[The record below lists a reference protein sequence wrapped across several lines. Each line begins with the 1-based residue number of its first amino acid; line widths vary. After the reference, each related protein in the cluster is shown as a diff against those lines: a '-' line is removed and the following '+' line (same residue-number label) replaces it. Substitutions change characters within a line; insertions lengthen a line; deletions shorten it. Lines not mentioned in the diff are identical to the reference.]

1 MGLPYAQDAAISRHL
16 AAFLSRQHGAAD
28 DLLGQAG
35 SDFIKPTRVLFN
47 GGVLKAP
54 LLAGRTMAIINGWL
68 TTAGADEAALLTGL
82 DLDLAVARGSAYYGS
97 VRQGQGVR
105 IRGGIASAYY
115 VGIESAMPA
124 IPGMEPPVEALCV
137 APFGMEEGSEAE
149 VPGREFGL
157 VVGEPVRF
165 RFFGSTT
172 RRDDEAG
179 TLLDFWEPDE
189 LEELPEIQATLP
201 VEDRRPGEVV
211 PVRLASRVTEVGT
224 LRLEAIPREGGQRW
238 QVELDVREGQ

>member
-1 MGLPYAQDAAISRHL
+1 
-16 AAFLSRQHGAAD
+16 
-28 DLLGQAG
+28 
-35 SDFIKPTRVLFN
+35 
-47 GGVLKAP
+47 
-54 LLAGRTMAIINGWL
+54 
-68 TTAGADEAALLTGL
+68 
-82 DLDLAVARGSAYYGS
+82 
-97 VRQGQGVR
+97 
-105 IRGGIASAYY
+105 
-115 VGIESAMPA
+115 MPA

-172 RRDDEAG
+172 RRDDTPG
-179 TLLDFWEPDE
+179 LLLDYWEPEE

-201 VEDRRPGEVV
+201 VEGRTPGEVV

-224 LRLEAIPREGGQRW
+224 LRLEAIPRDGEQRW
-238 QVELDVREGQ
+238 QVELDVREQ